1 MCVHV
6 SEPEVFYGSE
16 SRATHFTRTC
26 PWRIPKT
33 RAKPRVCWSL
43 IRLPRCGSSWS
54 FWCIWLSS
62 WLGWQGRADSAAWS
76 PNLYW
81 SGIRLLILNRGRKRA
96 PNLRVADHPEPR
108 KTGIEREDGLGDQ
121 DDRTQHRAGLIH
133 RRRQP
138 RRDYEMAGYL
148 TAVRLAERLGAR
160 EGVALL
166 QKSRSEEQAAEQTLR
181 KIATGL
187 TNSAAAQAK
196 NPNPRGPLVS
206 FPGASFSGAYPS
218 AIRASTGCGVDQ
230 RFKGS
235 DRLLAQQSEGTYSSI
250 RTHWDPGSCK

>member
-187 TNSAAAQAK
+187 RAHIARFVHIGILDRASNAASSVQT
-196 NPNPRGPLVS
+196 RERLT
-206 FPGASFSGAYPS
+206 
-218 AIRASTGCGVDQ
+218 IRA
-230 RFKGS
+230 
-235 DRLLAQQSEGTYSSI
+235 LL
-250 RTHWDPGSCK
+250 PGIASALPVVARGAGQK